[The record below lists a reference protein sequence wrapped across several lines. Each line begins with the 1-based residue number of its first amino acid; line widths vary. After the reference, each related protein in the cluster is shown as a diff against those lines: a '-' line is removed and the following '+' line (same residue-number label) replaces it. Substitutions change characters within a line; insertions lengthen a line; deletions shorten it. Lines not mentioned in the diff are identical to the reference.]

1 MKKLLSITLCIVMLF
16 SLALLAGCS
25 EETLKFGLGTISY
38 VDEVK
43 NADGATNGSVAASTT
58 FAAVTLDADGK
69 IVNCKID
76 AIDCT
81 LAFTSE
87 GKFVKT
93 ENLATKQELGENY
106 GMKAYGGSKL
116 EWNEQA
122 DAFAKVTIGK
132 TLQDVKA
139 LIADDGKGNDE
150 VITAGCTI
158 YVSDFIKAV
167 EKAVE
172 NATDSTATSKD
183 DINIAVVAT
192 TTGKDAVGD
201 VSGNNDVEI
210 TVSAAAVKDSK
221 VTAIVTDAIGIS
233 AVFNAKG
240 ATNTL
245 IGNIETKLH
254 KGVNYGMKAY
264 GGAKLEWFEQ
274 AAAFDKE
281 CVGKTA
287 SEIAG
292 LATGDTLA
300 KAGCTIVV
308 TDMLKAA
315 EKAAK

>member
-25 EETLKFGLGTISY
+25 SEPETLKFGLGTISY
-38 VDEVK
+38 VDDVK

-81 LAFTSE
+81 LAFTSK
-87 GKFVKT
+87 GKFVEAT
-93 ENLATKQELGENY
+93 NLATKQELGEKY
-106 GMKAYGGSKL
+106 GMKAAGAKL

-167 EKAVE
+167 EEAVE
-172 NATDSTATSKD
+172 NAKDSTATSED
-183 DINIAVVAT
+183 NINIAVVT
-192 TTGKDAVGD
+192 TATGKDAVGD
-201 VSGNNDVEI
+201 AAGNNEVEI
-210 TVSAAAVKDSK
+210 TVSATAVKDSK

-245 IGNIETKLH
+245 RGNIKTKLQ
-254 KGVNYGMKAY
+254 KGVKYGMVAA
-264 GGAKLEWFEQ
+264 GAKLEWFEQ

-287 SEIAG
+287 SEIAN
-292 LATGDTLA
+292 LATGDTLT